1 MIDLLFDIDKS
12 VSLLAEPASGRGR
25 NRERERER
33 ERERHMKT
41 CWGEKFQGILAFPK
55 NYGHS
60 EVESATVGYEI

>member
-25 NRERERER
+25 NR